1 MTVPDPVSAPTAYR
15 IQQLGP
21 PRDRDGEVV
30 VRHGFGTQLNE
41 AVTGFDSLVLHHPGD
56 NRAARMENGL
66 IVDGQ
71 PGRAL
76 GYIGGELQDI
86 EIQRHNVAGD
96 FKTYGL
102 KPDQVLLKK
111 DFILS
116 RPGVDP
122 MTNEAR
128 AVDVPSPTAGIVG
141 ARRDREGLV
150 DILDR
155 AGGHVIARL
164 RHMSRIEV
172 QPGDSV
178 VYGQSLGRQDRVGTK
193 PIHVHIEM
201 DTRYYQQF
209 RGYVDDLASGRLP
222 LEAEFRQGV
231 QPRPVID
238 DGTFRLGE
246 SDARIRDLQRVMAA
260 EGYRSAGGGPLDQ
273 DGVYRLR
280 MQGALLDFQRDHGL
294 PQTGDVDPPTLQFAP
309 AARRREA
316 DRLDHTGAG
325 TFPAP
330 VRQPAAAPGHPD
342 HPDHRPGLPE
352 QPEPPLN
359 QRRAQA
365 GGFADP
371 QLAALLAA
379 LRSGDDGLISRRWA
393 DVADSP
399 AMQAFIA
406 QGHEALAARDRELHG
421 EPAREVQ
428 DPALPRA

>member
-1 MTVPDPVSAPTAYR
+1 MTSPDTPSRQATTYR

-21 PRDRDGEVV
+21 PRDLDGDI
-30 VRHGFGTQLNE
+30 VRIHRTGLQLNE
-41 AVTGFDSLVLHHPGD
+41 SVTGFDSLVLQHPGD
-56 NRAARMENGL
+56 NRATRMQDGL
-66 IVDGQ
+66 FVGGKGD
-71 PGRAL
+71 RAY
-76 GYIGGELQDI
+76 GFIGGRLQDI
-86 EIQRHNVAGD
+86 EVHRRVDGE
-96 FKTYGL
+96 FRTYGL
-102 KPDQVLLKK
+102 QPDQVLLKK

-116 RPGVDP
+116 HPHMDP
-122 MTNEAR
+122 MSDR
-128 AVDVPSPTAGIVG
+128 GRSVPVPSPMAGVVG

-155 AGGHVIARL
+155 PGGHVVARF
-164 RHMSRIEV
+164 RHLTDIMV
-172 QPGDSV
+172 DTG
-178 VYGQSLGRQDRVGTK
+178 DRVAYGEALGIQGKVRTRS
-193 PIHVHIEM
+193 IHVHIEM

-280 MQGALLDFQRDHGL
+280 MQGALLEFQRDHGL

-379 LRSGDDGLISRRWA
+379 LGGGDDGLISRRWA

-406 QGHEALAARDRELHG
+406 QGQEALAARDRGLHG